1 MKKTLLSL
9 MLVFSFVFFSEAC
22 TGIFS
27 SKNGIALVGTNEDS
41 SDPINR
47 ICFVKPQ
54 PGKYGRVYLGFTN
67 FYDACLNDQGLFYD
81 GFTTPKLQIKNSLTK
96 KRIKE
101 YDLCD
106 KVMSE
111 CATVAEVIK
120 LFSKYN
126 LAFLEEGQLFFADKE
141 GNSIIIEGDDIVY
154 KKGDFQVVTNFYQSK
169 TKQEEIQCLRYKIAY
184 SIMDTSKNINTE
196 LYKKILM
203 AVHTENPNPTL
214 YTNISDLKNGIMY
227 LYHFHNFENVKVF
240 KLKEEFEKMENQKE
254 KVYDISSFFPKTYV
268 AERFLEQYNIVKKRD
283 SSIKLNIKKLS
294 SYVGVFKL
302 KDHNFTFSIIQQD
315 AKLYG
320 YAGPSEGSAELI
332 PESQTVFKW
341 PLRNGSM
348 KLHFDKIKSGKIT
361 TEEQGRKFIAK
372 RVK

>member
-1 MKKTLLSL
+1 MKIISIIF
-9 MLVFSFVFFSEAC
+9 VFSFVFILKAC

-27 SKNGIALVGTNEDS
+27 TKHGIALVGTNEDS
-41 SDPINR
+41 SDPVNR

-54 PGKYGRVYLGFTN
+54 PGKYGRVYLGYTN

-81 GFTTPKLQIKNSLTK
+81 GFATPKLQIKNSLKK

-101 YDLCD
+101 HDLCD

-111 CATVAEVIK
+111 CATVTEVLD

-126 LAFLEEGQLFFADKE
+126 LSFLEGGQLFFADKE
-141 GNSIIIEGDDIVY
+141 GNSIIIEGDDIIY

-169 TKQEEIQCLRYKIAY
+169 IKPEDIQCHRYKIAY
-184 SIMDTSKNINTE
+184 SIMDTSKTINLE

-203 AVHTENPNPTL
+203 AVHSENPNPTL
-214 YTNISDLKNGIMY
+214 YSNISDLKNGIMY
-227 LYHFHNFENVKVF
+227 LYHFHNFENVKIF
-240 KLKEEFEKMENQKE
+240 KLKEEFEKMGNQKE
-254 KVYDISSFFPKTYV
+254 KVYEIASFFPKTYI
-268 AERFLEQYNIVKKRD
+268 AERFLEQYNMRKNRD
-283 SSIKLNIKKLS
+283 TSIKLNIKKMG

-302 KDHNFTFSIIQQD
+302 KGHNFTFSIIQKG

-320 YAGPSEGSAELI
+320 YAGPDEGSAELI

-372 RVK
+372 RIK